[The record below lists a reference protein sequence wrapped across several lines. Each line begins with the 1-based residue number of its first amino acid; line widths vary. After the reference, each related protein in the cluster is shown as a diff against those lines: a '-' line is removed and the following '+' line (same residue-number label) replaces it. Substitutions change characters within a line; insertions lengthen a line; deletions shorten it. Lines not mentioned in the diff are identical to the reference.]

1 MTPLMRATT
10 AACALVLGLA
20 LAGCGGG
27 EDVPLAIWDLQ
38 PRLGDPMGQQRVNI
52 TGVGFRPDIGYTVY
66 FGANRCER
74 TTIADSN
81 TLMVATP
88 EGEDG
93 QTVDVIV
100 VADDGPAFRIE
111 RGGGGGG
118 GGPSPTR
125 RAPRGSPA
133 PEGAKATAAAKE
145 SAGSETAGRPC
156 RRDARSCA
164 FV

>member
-111 RGGGGGG
+111 RAFTYQEGATGQPGAGGGEGHGGG
-118 GGPSPTR
+118 EGER
-125 RAPRGSPA
+125 R
-133 PEGAKATAAAKE
+133 
-145 SAGSETAGRPC
+145 
-156 RRDARSCA
+156 
-164 FV
+164 F